1 VTAMAR
7 PAASNVSASDVSAA
21 EVLGTVTL
29 ITGAEEF
36 LAERTVRSVTEA
48 VRGADPDADVTD
60 TIGAEVVPGALAELT
75 SPSLFAASR
84 AVVVRQLP
92 DVPDDGVAGL
102 LAYAG
107 APAPDIALVL
117 VHPGGQKGKGVLD
130 KLRKAGV
137 REVRC
142 ETPKAYELPR
152 FAAAE
157 VRRAGGRIGEE
168 AATALVDAVGTDL
181 RALAGAA
188 GQLAADFAGESITED
203 VVRRY
208 FGGRAEVKGFAV
220 ADAAISGHVAP
231 ALEQLRWAIGNGV
244 APVLITSAFA
254 SGLRSLARFV
264 SAPRGLREGD
274 LAREVD
280 VPPWKLKSLRRQ
292 AQGWSPGGLAD
303 AIGAVARADA
313 DVKGASG
320 DPDHALE
327 RMVMAVTTARGG
339 R

>member
-1 VTAMAR
+1 MAR
-7 PAASNVSASDVSAA
+7 PSTSTRAAGAAPGGAA
-21 EVLGTVTL
+21 EALGSVIL
-29 ITGAEEF
+29 ITGSEEF
-36 LAERTVRSVTEA
+36 LAERTIRSITDA
-48 VRGADPDADVTD
+48 VRAGDPDADVTEA
-60 TIGAEVVPGALAELT
+60 TGADVGRGALAELT

-92 DVPDDGVAGL
+92 DVPDDGVEGL
-102 LAYAG
+102 LAYSA
-107 APAPDIALVL
+107 APADDIALVL
-117 VHPGGQKGKGVLD
+117 VHPGGQKGKGVVD

-137 REVRC
+137 REVAC
-142 ETPKAYELPR
+142 ESPKPWELPR

-157 VRRAGGRIGEE
+157 VRRAGGRVTED
-168 AATALVDAVGTDL
+168 AASALVDAVGTDL

-188 GQLAADFAGESITED
+188 GQLAADFAGESITAD

-220 ADAAISGHVAP
+220 ADAAITGQVAP

-254 SGLRSLARFV
+254 SGLRSLARFT

-274 LAREVD
+274 LAREVG
-280 VPPWKLKSLRRQ
+280 VPPWKLKSLRGQ
-292 AQGWSPGGLAD
+292 ARGWSPGGLAD
-303 AIGAVARADA
+303 AITAVARADA

-327 RMVMAVTTARGG
+327 RMVLAVAAARTG

>member
-1 VTAMAR
+1 MAR
-7 PAASNVSASDVSAA
+7 TSSKASGAPASAEEA
-21 EVLGTVTL
+21 LGSVILVT
-29 ITGAEEF
+29 GSEEF

-48 VRGADPDADVTD
+48 VRAADPEADVTE
-60 TIGAEVVPGALAELT
+60 TVGAEVGPGSLAELT

-92 DVPDDGVAGL
+92 DVPDEGVAGL
-102 LAYAG
+102 LAYAA

-130 KLRKAGV
+130 KLRKAAGV
-137 REVRC
+137 REVAC
-142 ETPKAYELPR
+142 EAPKPWELPR

-157 VRRAGGRIGEE
+157 VRRAGGRVSDE
-168 AATALVDAVGTDL
+168 AASALVDAVGTDL

-188 GQLAADFAGESITED
+188 GQLATDFAGESITED

-220 ADAAISGHVAP
+220 ADAAISGQVAP

-244 APVLITSAFA
+244 APVLVTSAFA
-254 SGLRSLARFV
+254 SGLRALARYT
-264 SAPRGLREGD
+264 SAPRGLREAD
-274 LAREVD
+274 LAREVG
-280 VPPWKLKSLRRQ
+280 VPPWKLKSLRGQ
-292 AQGWSPGGLAD
+292 ARGWTPGGLAD
-303 AIGAVARADA
+303 AITAVARADA

-327 RMVMAVTTARGG
+327 RMVLAVAAARTG